1 LKLRTR
7 LLRAFSAALV
17 CAVFV
22 AAFIPAVAA
31 EAAPVPPF
39 ELRFP
44 QETGVT
50 TFSSSFG
57 ARRSGGRRHEG
68 NDLMAPKMTQV
79 YAASAGVISVI
90 GTSRLS
96 GRYIEIDH
104 GDDWS
109 TRYIHL
115 NNDNPGTDDGDA
127 DWSLTLAPDLVEG
140 SRVVAGQLI
149 AWSGDSGNAEST
161 GSHTHFEL
169 AFRGKAIDPYPY
181 LKTAFRRDD
190 VRAAQYVWTI
200 DHPFD
205 DRMS

>member
-1 LKLRTR
+1 M
-7 LLRAFSAALV
+7 RAFNATLV

-22 AAFIPAVAA
+22 TAFIPSVAA

-39 ELRFP
+39 QLRFP

-50 TFSSSFG
+50 VFSSTFG
-57 ARRSGGRRHEG
+57 ARRSGGRQHEG

-79 YAASAGVISVI
+79 YAAADGVISVI

-115 NNDNPGTDDGDA
+115 NNDDPATDDGDA
-127 DWSLTLAPDLVEG
+127 DWSLTVAPGLVEG
-140 SRVVAGQLI
+140 SPVVAGQLI

-169 AFRGKAIDPYPY
+169 AYRGKAIDPYPY
-181 LKTAFRRDD
+181 LRAAFRRDD
-190 VRAAQYVWTI
+190 VRAAQYVWAL
-200 DHPFD
+200 DHPLE
-205 DRMS
+205 DRMA